1 MKTALALGSFDGV
14 HIAHRKVLDLPCDH
28 KKTAVTFGM
37 PPKMFFEGKSEL
49 ITTYSDKVE
58 ILKSLGFD
66 EVISL
71 DFESIKNTEPQDF
84 LDFLLKKYNPT
95 VISCGFNY
103 RFGKNGAGDVTL
115 LKSFC
120 ESKGIECI
128 ICDEVQSDGVAVSSS
143 LIRNLLKN
151 GEIDKANTLLG
162 RPFSFCGEIIKGDG
176 RGRTM
181 GFPTVNQKYPEELVK
196 VKFGVYKTTVQI
208 DGKCYDAITNIGM
221 RPTFKSDYI
230 ISETYIKDFSG
241 DLYGK
246 NVRVFLNSFLR
257 SEKKFASKEELM
269 KQIEEDINQIK

>member
-14 HIAHRKVLDLPCDH
+14 HIAHRKVLDLPCDY
-28 KKTAVTFGM
+28 KKTAVTFGI
-37 PPKMFFEGKSEL
+37 PPKMFFDGKSEL
-49 ITTYSDKVE
+49 ITTYTDKVA
-58 ILKSLGFD
+58 ILKDLGFD

-71 DFESIKNTEPQDF
+71 DFESVKNTEPQDF
-84 LDFLLKKYNPT
+84 LDCLFLNYNPS

-103 RFGKNGAGDVTL
+103 RFGKNGAGDVKL

-120 ESKGIECI
+120 ENKGIECKV
-128 ICDEVQSDGVAVSSS
+128 CEEVQSNGVSVSSS
-143 LIRNLLKN
+143 RIRNLLRN
-151 GEIDKANTLLG
+151 GEIDKANILLG

-208 DGKCYDAITNIGM
+208 DGKRYDAITNIGL
-221 RPTFKSDYI
+221 RPTFKSDYV
-230 ISETYIKDFSG
+230 ISETYIKNFCG

-246 NVRVFLNSFLR
+246 DVRVYLNSFLR

-269 KQIEEDINQIK
+269 KQIEIDIKA

>member
-28 KKTAVTFGM
+28 KKTAVTFLE

-58 ILKSLGFD
+58 ILKGLGFD
-66 EVISL
+66 EIVSL
-71 DFESIKNTEPQDF
+71 DFERVKNTEPQDF
-84 LDFLLKKYNPT
+84 LNYLFEKYNPA

-103 RFGKNGAGDVTL
+103 RFGKNGMGDVHL
-115 LKSFC
+115 LKNFC
-120 ESKGIECI
+120 GEKGIECK
-128 ICDEVQSDGVAVSSS
+128 ICDEVKSDGVSVSSS
-143 LIRNLLKN
+143 LIRSLLKN
-151 GEIDKANTLLG
+151 GEIEKANTLLA
-162 RPFSFCGEIIKGDG
+162 RPFSFTGEIIKGDG

-181 GFPTVNQKYPEELVK
+181 GFPTVNQKYPQELVN

-208 DGKCYDAITNIGM
+208 DGECYDAVTNIGL
-221 RPTFKSDYI
+221 RPTFKSDCCL
-230 ISETYIKDFSG
+230 SETYIKNFTG

-269 KQIEEDINQIK
+269 KQIKKDIEN